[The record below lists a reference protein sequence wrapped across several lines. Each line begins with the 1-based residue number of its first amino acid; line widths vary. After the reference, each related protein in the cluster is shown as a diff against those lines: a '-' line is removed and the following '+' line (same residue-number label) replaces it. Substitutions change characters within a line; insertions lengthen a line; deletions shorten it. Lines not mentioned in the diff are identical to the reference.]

1 MTAQEND
8 ICQNNQCNLHQQ
20 LCRTK
25 EKEPITFYYINL
37 KQQLEIL
44 IKGIKRTT
52 YIFGKSK
59 EDTDTERKRER
70 ERGRG
75 REGEG
80 GEGEEEGGRER
91 RGRGR
96 GRVHASVLTS

>member
-70 ERGRG
+70 EREREGGGGRG
-75 REGEG
+75 G
-80 GEGEEEGGRER
+80 
-91 RGRGR
+91 
-96 GRVHASVLTS
+96 

>member
-70 ERGRG
+70 EGEGGRG
-75 REGEG
+75 REGRERRREAGREG
-80 GEGEEEGGRER
+80 GEGEGEYTRQF
-91 RGRGR
+91 
-96 GRVHASVLTS
+96 

>member
-59 EDTDTERKRER
+59 EDTDTER
-70 ERGRG
+70 GG
-75 REGEG
+75 GGEGEG